1 MCFVCKNEIKMIAAL
16 ASLLLLLSPVS
27 SAGAAAVPDSVVMT
41 AQADD
46 FIDSMPDGLQDSQAD
61 AVTRAIGGDLSSLLA
76 VRNFR
81 NASPQYPECV
91 EVTDLAPD
99 LSAGRPSAMRLYR
112 PAVAAG
118 DGPLPVVVYL
128 HGGGWAFGSLNSCAE
143 FCASVAATGRAIVL
157 AVDYP
162 LVPDHTLADALAA
175 SVAGI
180 RYAVAH
186 AAEWGSAPG
195 LVSVAGDSAGG
206 HLALLAAMKY
216 DESGPQQP
224 VNSIIAIYPVA
235 TLDVPDRKDAGYRDS
250 SWRRYGRGYGLD
262 SRLMSAFLDAALSTV
277 DSASREGYDPLKRLS
292 TDKSKLPP
300 TLIISA
306 GRDILLDQSYALA
319 ETLAASGSEVTH
331 EVYPGAVHLF
341 ITVPGQPAARTR
353 AVNSLLNHIAP

>member
-1 MCFVCKNEIKMIAAL
+1 MIASI
-16 ASLLLLLSPVS
+16 ASFLLSVAWASAPWAAPV
-27 SAGAAAVPDSVVMT
+27 AATITDSVEMT
-41 AQADD
+41 MQADD

-61 AVTRAIGGDLSSLLA
+61 AVARAIGGDLSSLLA
-76 VRNFR
+76 VRNSR
-81 NASPQYPECV
+81 NATPVYPDGV
-91 EVTDLAPD
+91 EVSDLAPD
-99 LSAGRPSAMRLYR
+99 LSAGRPVAMRLYR
-112 PAVAAG
+112 PASSDS
-118 DGPLPVVVYL
+118 DGSMPLVVYL

-143 FCASVAATGRAIVL
+143 FCASLASTGKAIVL

-162 LVPDHTLADALAA
+162 LVPDHSLADALA
-175 SVAGI
+175 SCVAAL
-180 RYAVAH
+180 RYAVTH
-186 AAEWGSAPG
+186 AEEWGSAPS

-216 DESGPQQP
+216 DESGPQHP
-224 VNSIIAIYPVA
+224 IHSIVAIYPVA
-235 TLDVPDRKDAGYRDS
+235 TLDVPDRKDAAYRES

-262 SRLMSAFLDAALSTV
+262 SRLMSAFLETALSTV
-277 DSASREGYDPLKRLS
+277 DVSARDEYDPVKLLKAGGQ
-292 TDKSKLPP
+292 KLPP

-341 ITVPGQPAARTR
+341 ISVPGQPAARTR

>member
-1 MCFVCKNEIKMIAAL
+1 M
-16 ASLLLLLSPVS
+16 LLLSPLS
-27 SAGAAAVPDSVVMT
+27 STDVVTAPDSVTMT
-41 AQADD
+41 MQADD
-46 FIDSMPDGLQDSQAD
+46 FIDSLPDGLQDSQAD
-61 AVTRAIGGDLSSLLA
+61 AVSRAIGGDFSSLIA
-76 VRNFR
+76 VRNSR
-81 NASPQYPECV
+81 NVAPGYPDAV
-91 EVTDLAPD
+91 KVTDIALD
-99 LSAGRPSAMRLYR
+99 LSAGRPTAMRLYR
-112 PAVAAG
+112 PAAPAS

-157 AVDYP
+157 ALDYP
-162 LVPDHTLADALAA
+162 LVPDHSLADALTA
-175 SVAGI
+175 SVDGI
-180 RYAVAH
+180 RYAVTH

-216 DESGPQQP
+216 DETSPENP
-224 VNSIIAIYPVA
+224 IHSIVAIYPVA

-262 SRLMSAFLDAALSTV
+262 SRLMSAFLDAAPSTV

-306 GRDILLDQSYALA
+306 ERDILLDQARSLAGALA
-319 ETLAASGSEVTH
+319 ATGTDVRH
-331 EVYPGAVHLF
+331 EVYRGAVHLF
-341 ITVPGQPAARTR
+341 ITVPGQAAARAR

>member
-1 MCFVCKNEIKMIAAL
+1 MIAAI
-16 ASLLLLLSPVS
+16 ASLMLLLSPLS
-27 SAGAAAVPDSVVMT
+27 SAGIVAAPDSVAMT
-41 AQADD
+41 MQADD
-46 FIDSMPDGLQDSQAD
+46 FIDSLPDGLQDSQAD
-61 AVTRAIGGDLSSLLA
+61 AVSRAIGGDLSSLLA
-76 VRNFR
+76 VRNSR
-81 NASPQYPECV
+81 NVAPEYPDAV
-91 EVTDLAPD
+91 KVTDLAPD
-99 LSAGRPSAMRLYR
+99 LSVGCSTAMRLYLPSA
-112 PAVAAG
+112 PAA

-143 FCASVAATGRAIVL
+143 FCSSLAATGRAVVL

-162 LVPDHTLADALAA
+162 LVPDHSLADALAA
-175 SVAGI
+175 SVDGI

-216 DESGPQQP
+216 DETSPENP
-224 VNSIIAIYPVA
+224 IHSIVAIYPVA

-306 GRDILLDQSYALA
+306 ERDILLDQARSLAGALA
-319 ETLAASGSEVTH
+319 ATGTDVRH
-331 EVYPGAVHLF
+331 EVYRGTVHLF
-341 ITVPGQPAARTR
+341 ITVPGQPAARAR
-353 AVNSLLNHIAP
+353 AVNSLLNYIAP

>member
-1 MCFVCKNEIKMIAAL
+1 M
-16 ASLLLLLSPVS
+16 LLLSPLS
-27 SAGAAAVPDSVVMT
+27 STGVVAAPDSVTMT
-41 AQADD
+41 MQADD
-46 FIDSMPDGLQDSQAD
+46 FIDSLPDGLQDSQAD
-61 AVTRAIGGDLSSLLA
+61 AVSRSIGGDLSSLLA
-76 VRNFR
+76 VRNAR
-81 NASPQYPECV
+81 NVAPEYPDAV
-91 EVTDLAPD
+91 KVTDLAPD
-99 LSAGRPSAMRLYR
+99 LSAGRSTAMRLYLPSA
-112 PAVAAG
+112 PAA

-143 FCASVAATGRAIVL
+143 FCSSLAATGRAVVL

-162 LVPDHTLADALAA
+162 LVPDHSLADALAA

-206 HLALLAAMKY
+206 HFALLAAMKY
-216 DESGPQQP
+216 DETSPENP
-224 VNSIIAIYPVA
+224 IHSIVAVYPVA
-235 TLDVPDRKDAGYRDS
+235 TLDVPDKKDAAYRES

-262 SRLMSAFLDAALSTV
+262 SRLMSAFLETALSTV
-277 DSASREGYDPLKRLS
+277 DVSARDEYDPVKLLKAGGQ
-292 TDKSKLPP
+292 KLPP

>member
-1 MCFVCKNEIKMIAAL
+1 M
-16 ASLLLLLSPVS
+16 LLLSPVS
-27 SAGAAAVPDSVVMT
+27 SAGIVAAPDSVAMT
-41 AQADD
+41 MQADD
-46 FIDSMPDGLQDSQAD
+46 FIDSLPDGLQDSQTD
-61 AVTRAIGGDLSSLLA
+61 AVSRAIGGDLSSLLV
-76 VRNFR
+76 VRNAR
-81 NASPQYPECV
+81 NVAPEYPDAV
-91 EVTDLAPD
+91 KVTDLAPD
-99 LSAGRPSAMRLYR
+99 LSAGRPTAMRLYL
-112 PAVAAG
+112 PAAPAT

-143 FCASVAATGRAIVL
+143 FCASVAATGRAVVL

-162 LVPDHTLADALAA
+162 LVPDHSLADALAA

-186 AAEWGSAPG
+186 APEWGSAPG

-206 HLALLAAMKY
+206 HLALLATMKY
-216 DESGPQQP
+216 AESGPQQP
-224 VNSIIAIYPVA
+224 VNSIVAIYPVA
-235 TLDVPDRKDAGYRDS
+235 TLDVPDRKDASYRDS

-306 GRDILLDQSYALA
+306 ERDILLDQARSLAGALA
-319 ETLAASGSEVTH
+319 ATGTDVRH
-331 EVYPGAVHLF
+331 EVYRGAVHLF
-341 ITVPGQPAARTR
+341 ITVPGQPAARAR

>member
-1 MCFVCKNEIKMIAAL
+1 M
-16 ASLLLLLSPVS
+16 LLLSPLS
-27 SAGAAAVPDSVVMT
+27 STGVVAAPDSVTMT
-41 AQADD
+41 MQADD
-46 FIDSMPDGLQDSQAD
+46 FIDSLPDGLQDSQAD
-61 AVTRAIGGDLSSLLA
+61 AVSRSIGGDLSSLLA
-76 VRNFR
+76 VRNAR
-81 NASPQYPECV
+81 NVAPEYPDAV
-91 EVTDLAPD
+91 KVTDLAPD
-99 LSAGRPSAMRLYR
+99 LSAGRSTAMRLYLPSA
-112 PAVAAG
+112 PAA

-143 FCASVAATGRAIVL
+143 FCASLAATGRAVVL

-162 LVPDHTLADALAA
+162 LVPDHSLADALSV

-186 AAEWGSAPG
+186 GAEWGSAPG

-206 HLALLAAMKY
+206 HFALLAAMKY
-216 DESGPQQP
+216 DETSPENP
-224 VNSIIAIYPVA
+224 IHSIVAIYPVA
-235 TLDVPDRKDAGYRDS
+235 TLDVPDRKDAAYRDS

-262 SRLMSAFLDAALSTV
+262 SRLMSAFLETALSTV
-277 DSASREGYDPLKRLS
+277 DVSARDEYDPVKLLKAGGQ
-292 TDKSKLPP
+292 KLPP

>member
-1 MCFVCKNEIKMIAAL
+1 MIAAI
-16 ASLLLLLSPVS
+16 ASLMLLLSPVS
-27 SAGAAAVPDSVVMT
+27 STGVVAAPDSVTMT
-41 AQADD
+41 MQADD

-61 AVTRAIGGDLSSLLA
+61 AVSRSIGGDFSSLIA
-76 VRNFR
+76 VRNSR
-81 NASPQYPECV
+81 NAAPGYPDAV
-91 EVTDLAPD
+91 KVTDLAPD
-99 LSAGRPSAMRLYR
+99 LSVGRSTAMRLYR
-112 PAVAAG
+112 PAAPAA

-162 LVPDHTLADALAA
+162 LVPDHTLAAA
-175 SVAGI
+175 SVDGI

-216 DESGPQQP
+216 DETSPENP
-224 VNSIIAIYPVA
+224 IHSIVAIYPVA

-277 DSASREGYDPLKRLS
+277 DSASREGYDPLKRLTAS
-292 TDKSKLPP
+292 KSELPP

-306 GRDILLDQSYALA
+306 GRDILLDQARSLA
-319 ETLAASGSEVTH
+319 EALAASGTVVTH

-341 ITVPGQPAARTR
+341 ITVPGQPAARAR